1 MIKST
6 TIKKKT
12 GRHTEVSKFIE
23 KIVINAGVGRLS
35 QQPNFEQKIL
45 PQILGD
51 ISAIAGQKPE
61 VTKAKKSIAGFK
73 TREGQIV
80 GIKVTLRRRKMVDF
94 FERMITIVLPRFR
107 DFRGL
112 EAGIIDSAGT
122 MNIGF
127 TEQMVFP
134 EINQEESPVT
144 FSLGVNIVPK
154 KKNRE
159 KALEEYRRLGVPLKK
174 LKSEKPNFKS

>member
-1 MIKST
+1 MNKVT
-6 TIKKKT
+6 TIKNKI
-12 GRHTEVSKFIE
+12 GRHKEISGFLE

-94 FERMITIVLPRFR
+94 FERLITIVMPRFR

-112 EAGIIDSAGT
+112 ETAIIDNVGT
-122 MNIGF
+122 LNIGF
-127 TEQMVFP
+127 PEQTVFP
-134 EINQEESPVT
+134 EINQEESPIT

-154 KKNRE
+154 TKSRE
-159 KALEEYRRLGVPLKK
+159 KAIEEYRRLGVPLKK
-174 LKSEKPNFKS
+174 LKSEIPNHKS

>member
-1 MIKST
+1 MAKHISKP
-6 TIKKKT
+6 KT
-12 GRHTEVSKFIE
+12 GRHAEVSKFLE

-80 GIKVTLRRRKMVDF
+80 GVKVTLRRRKMVDF

-112 EAGIIDSAGT
+112 EIATIDSVGT
-122 MNIGF
+122 LNVGF
-127 TEQMVFP
+127 PEQMVFP
-134 EINQEESPVT
+134 EINQEESPIA
-144 FSLGVNIVPK
+144 FSLGVNVVSK
-154 KKNRE
+154 NKNRE
-159 KALEEYRRLGVPLKK
+159 KAIAEYRRLGVPLKK
-174 LKSEKPNFKS
+174 VKSS

>member
-1 MIKST
+1 MTKIISKQ
-6 TIKKKT
+6 KT
-12 GRHTEVSKFIE
+12 GKQAEISKFLE

-45 PQILGD
+45 VQVIHD

-61 VTKAKKSIAGFK
+61 IRKAKKSIAGFK

-80 GIKVTLRRRKMVDF
+80 GLKITLRRRKMVDF
-94 FERMITIVLPRFR
+94 FERMITMVLPRVR

-112 EAGIIDSAGT
+112 DHGFIDDFGT
-122 MNIGF
+122 LNVGF
-127 TEQMVFP
+127 PEQMVFP
-134 EINQEESPVT
+134 EINPEESPVS

-159 KALEEYRRLGVPLKK
+159 MALNEYRRLGVPLKK
-174 LKSEKPNFKS
+174 VKSL